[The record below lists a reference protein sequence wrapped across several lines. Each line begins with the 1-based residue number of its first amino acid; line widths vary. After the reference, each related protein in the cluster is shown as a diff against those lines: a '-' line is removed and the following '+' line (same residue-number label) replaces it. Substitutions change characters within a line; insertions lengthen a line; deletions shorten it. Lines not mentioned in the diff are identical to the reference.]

1 MRQPG
6 EASLGAEGAKTL
18 RQKDRI
24 ADDTQEIRGYRGTE
38 EAIPERSGRIFQVI
52 YRVQM
57 SVSLF
62 LYSFFLQWA
71 RTGAVRR
78 GRDRTISERDRYYGQ
93 KNTAL

>member
-1 MRQPG
+1 MEKLNTVSRMRQPG

-52 YRVQM
+52 YRVQK

-62 LYSFFLQWA
+62 LYSFFLQRSGQA
-71 RTGAVRR
+71 PSGAA
-78 GRDRTISERDRYYGQ
+78 GT
-93 KNTAL
+93 